1 MKQSIIV
8 PKFVSESFFRLP
20 VILGVRKIRVPNGKE
35 LRCFLL
41 NAELLIDGFADKCWV
56 IPGET
61 LIQEDDGKWRIDS

>member
-1 MKQSIIV
+1 
-8 PKFVSESFFRLP
+8 
-20 VILGVRKIRVPNGKE
+20 VRKIRVPNGKE